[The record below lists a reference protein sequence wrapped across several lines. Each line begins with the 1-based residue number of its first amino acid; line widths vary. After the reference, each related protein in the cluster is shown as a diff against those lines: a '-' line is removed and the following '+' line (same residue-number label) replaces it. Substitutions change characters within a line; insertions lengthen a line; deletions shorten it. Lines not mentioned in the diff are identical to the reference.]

1 MITSNFALEF
11 KKDGVI
17 ATAVHPGWVRTDMG
31 GPNALIGTEESA
43 VGIMNIL
50 TKLEGEEGTG
60 KFYHAI
66 RGDTIGWWKTFN
78 LKVNGYT
85 VRGGNFEKN
94 IFQLSSFWKGF
105 YSKRKE

>member
-1 MITSNFALEF
+1 MVVVLLLLLLLLILIVIILQAALNMVTSNFALEF

-50 TKLEGEEGTG
+50 AKLEGEEGTG

-66 RGDTIGWWKTFN
+66 RGDTIGW
-78 LKVNGYT
+78 
-85 VRGGNFEKN
+85 
-94 IFQLSSFWKGF
+94 
-105 YSKRKE
+105 